1 MQKNGYHFIYESLLK
16 RIECHAL
23 APGMQLPS
31 EKDLGNEFGAS
42 RVTVRRAL
50 TQLEKDGR
58 IFRRSGVGSFVK
70 VPGAQES
77 ADVRRVEIGV
87 EIHPEWGAPRSFVT
101 EVLTA
106 SQKACAECNCNLL
119 LRSKEELLTGE
130 NVDAAFFLFL
140 DAEDFPQASR
150 LAMRKPTL
158 LLNRVTDDPNLGYVA
173 VDYAAAVAQVVRR
186 MLQNGAGKILF
197 AGGSMTDRNYAPFMR
212 ELGYR
217 RAHESL
223 GIPVREE
230 LILPWDDCREYEK
243 IAGRLE
249 QEQPDVIFVGC
260 EYHLA
265 RVHTACEKCGDKL
278 ARKPCVFCFDDVQDS
293 ASFPPGSISYG
304 RLPFGEMCRRAVRYL
319 AGRVNHEL
327 PDQPIRE
334 IFSMSYIVNN
344 CPFLI

>member
-249 QEQPDVIFVGC
+249 QEQPDVIFVSC

-304 RLPFGEMCRRAVRYL
+304 RLPFGEMCRRAVRPGS
-319 AGRVNHEL
+319 GRVNHEL

>member
-1 MQKNGYHFIYESLLK
+1 MQKNGYHFIYETLLK

-249 QEQPDVIFVGC
+249 QEQPDVIFVSC

>member
-1 MQKNGYHFIYESLLK
+1 MQKNGYHFIYETLLK

-70 VPGAQES
+70 VPGAQDA
-77 ADVRRVEIGV
+77 ADTRRVEIGV

-249 QEQPDVIFVGC
+249 QEQPDVIFVSC